1 MSVQINQTTTV
12 RHEFRVANPSPFT
25 DLKEAVAMAE
35 QTASSKG
42 VGAEAIGAGADGKGI
57 YLHFNEVVG
66 SASPPGIDA
75 KHQVL
80 RQ

>member
-12 RHEFRVANPSPFT
+12 RHEYRVPNPTAFA
-25 DLKEAVAMAE
+25 DLKEAVGLAE
-35 QTASSKG
+35 KTAAGKG
-42 VGAEAIGAGADGKGI
+42 ISADSIGAGADGKGI

-75 KHQVL
+75 KNQVL